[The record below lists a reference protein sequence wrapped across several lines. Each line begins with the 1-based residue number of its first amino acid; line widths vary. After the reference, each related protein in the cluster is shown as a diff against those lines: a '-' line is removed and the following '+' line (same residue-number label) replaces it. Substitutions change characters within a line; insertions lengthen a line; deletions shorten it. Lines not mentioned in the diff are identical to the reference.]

1 MPERALGDA
10 MPEKGPPPAQPDA
23 QDVPAGG
30 SAPAVP
36 PAENGPTARALM
48 RAASAAT
55 LATVAEG
62 GQPFASLVTP
72 AIAADGAVLLWLST
86 LSEHTRQLTRDPR
99 CALLF
104 LGEPDGPNP
113 QTTPRVTVTG
123 LAERIEDPALKA
135 TWLARHPYA
144 ELYADFA
151 DFGLWRIMPMG
162 GQMVLGFARAH
173 RLRAADLRPAPGE
186 AVPAARP
193 PATAP
198 SPDPEGVP

>member
-1 MPERALGDA
+1 MPERSTPAA
-10 MPEKGPPPAQPDA
+10 AQPGTGEPDA
-23 QDVPAGG
+23 
-30 SAPAVP
+30 APAD
-36 PAENGPTARALM
+36 ANGPGNGRTNGETARALM
-48 RAASAAT
+48 RAAASAT
-55 LATVAEG
+55 LATSGEG

-86 LSEHTRQLTRDPR
+86 LSEHTRQLAREPR

-151 DFGLWRIMPMG
+151 DFGLWRIMPLG

-173 RLRAADLRPAPGE
+173 RLRAADLRPEPGE
-186 AVPAARP
+186 AGEPGPAGEP
-193 PATAP
+193 GTAGTE
-198 SPDPEGVP
+198 PDPEGVP

>member
-1 MPERALGDA
+1 MTERAPGDGGA
-10 MPEKGPPPAQPDA
+10 QEVQGP
-23 QDVPAGG
+23 
-30 SAPAVP
+30 APADRTP
-36 PAENGPTARALM
+36 DNGTPDNGILTRALM

-55 LATVAEG
+55 LATAGEG

-72 AIAADGAVLLWLST
+72 AIAEDGAVLLWLST
-86 LSEHTRQLTRDPR
+86 LSEHTRQLARDPR

-123 LAERIEDPALKA
+123 LAEPIEDAGLKA
-135 TWLARHPYA
+135 VWLARHPYA

-151 DFGLWRIMPMG
+151 DFGLWRIKPMG

-173 RLRAADLRPAPGE
+173 RLRQAELRPAPGE
-186 AVPAARP
+186 GVAPTPKPGPKPDLGPGPDPA
-193 PATAP
+193 
-198 SPDPEGVP
+198 PEGVP

>member
-1 MPERALGDA
+1 MPDRSTPAA
-10 MPEKGPPPAQPDA
+10 AQPGTGEPDA
-23 QDVPAGG
+23 
-30 SAPAVP
+30 APAD
-36 PAENGPTARALM
+36 ASGSTNRQTARALM
-48 RAASAAT
+48 RAAASAT
-55 LATVAEG
+55 LATAAEG

-86 LSEHTRQLTRDPR
+86 LSEHTRQLAREPR

-151 DFGLWRIMPMG
+151 DFGLWRIMPLG

-173 RLRAADLRPAPGE
+173 RLRAADLRPEPGE
-186 AVPAARP
+186 AGEPGPAGEP
-193 PATAP
+193 GTAGTE
-198 SPDPEGVP
+198 PDPEGVP

>member
-1 MPERALGDA
+1 MAERAPGDGMPEGAPPGPVGKGQGEPGRAEDA
-10 MPEKGPPPAQPDA
+10 RL
-23 QDVPAGG
+23 
-30 SAPAVP
+30 
-36 PAENGPTARALM
+36 ARALM
-48 RAASAAT
+48 RAAASAT

-72 AIAADGAVLLWLST
+72 AIAADGAALLWLST
-86 LSEHTRQLTRDPR
+86 LSEHTRQLIRDPR

-104 LGEPDGPNP
+104 LGAPDGPNP

-135 TWLARHPYA
+135 AWLARHPYA

-151 DFGLWRIMPMG
+151 DFGLWRVVPMG

-186 AVPAARP
+186 GAAP
-193 PATAP
+193 PGKARD
-198 SPDPEGVP
+198 PDPEGVP